1 MAKRN
6 LSLRQKS
13 RIQLIQERRR
23 ERAILKNSVSDDQLE
38 NLTQLGSEVRGT
50 VITNFGAQVDIEGMD
65 GNYKGKL
72 YRCHIRTNLEP
83 LVTGDTVIWRHAEP
97 NGVIVAR
104 EPRNSELLRPDPYGK
119 LRPVAANVDR
129 IAIVF
134 AARPTAYSNL
144 IDRYLIASEAQDI
157 QPVLIVNKI
166 DMLEEGQNSY
176 IKQLITDYKTVGYE
190 VLEVSV
196 KTGAGMDELKAYLA
210 AHTSIFVGQSGVGK
224 SSLINQLQP
233 GANILVG
240 PLSEGTEKG
249 THTTTASRLFHLQNG
264 GHLIDSPGIR
274 EFAVTNLSDDQIID
288 GFIEF
293 RPFLGQCKFRDCKH
307 RVELGC
313 ALLKASEE
321 GKILDVRLMNYR
333 NILASQ
339 DEK

>member
-6 LSLRQKS
+6 LSLRQKN
-13 RIQLIQERRR
+13 RIQSIQERRR
-23 ERAILKNSVSDDQLE
+23 ERAILKNTISDDELE

-50 VITNFGAQVDIEGMD
+50 VITNFGAQIDIEGLE
-65 GNYKGKL
+65 GPYKNKI
-72 YRCHIRTNLEP
+72 YRCHIRANLEP

-104 EPRNSELLRPDPYGK
+104 EARNSELLRPDPYGK

-134 AARPTAYSNL
+134 AAKPTAYSNL
-144 IDRYLIASEAQDI
+144 IDRYLIASEAQSI
-157 QPVLIVNKI
+157 QPLLIVNKI
-166 DMLEEGQNSY
+166 DMLESGEYAY
-176 IKQLITDYKTVGYE
+176 IDQLITDYRKVGYE
-190 VLEVSV
+190 VLTVSV
-196 KTGAGMDELKAYLA
+196 KTGAGMDTLKAYLA

-233 GANILVG
+233 DANILVG
-240 PLSEGTEKG
+240 TLSEGTDKG
-249 THTTTASRLFHLQNG
+249 THTTTASRLFHLENG

-274 EFAVTNLSDDQIID
+274 EFAVTNLSDEQIID

-307 RVELGC
+307 KTELGC

-321 GKILDVRLMNYR
+321 GKILDVRLKNYR

>member
-1 MAKRN
+1 M
-6 LSLRQKS
+6 Q
-13 RIQLIQERRR
+13 Q
-23 ERAILKNSVSDDQLE
+23 
-38 NLTQLGSEVRGT
+38 
-50 VITNFGAQVDIEGMD
+50 
-65 GNYKGKL
+65 
-72 YRCHIRTNLEP
+72 
-83 LVTGDTVIWRHAEP
+83 P

-134 AARPTAYSNL
+134 AAKPTAYSNL

-157 QPVLIVNKI
+157 QPVLVINKI
-166 DMLEEGQNSY
+166 DMLEGGEHPY
-176 IKQLITDYKTVGYE
+176 IQQLISDYKTVGYE
-190 VLEVSV
+190 VLPVSV
-196 KTGAGMDELKAYLA
+196 KTGEGMDELKAYLA
-210 AHTSIFVGQSGVGK
+210 SHTSIFVGQSGVGK

-233 GANILVG
+233 EANILVG
-240 PLSEGTEKG
+240 ALSEGTEKG
-249 THTTTASRLFHLQNG
+249 THTTTASRLFHLENG

-274 EFAVTNLSDDQIID
+274 EFAVTNLSDEQIID

-307 RVELGC
+307 KVELGC

-339 DEK
+339 DER